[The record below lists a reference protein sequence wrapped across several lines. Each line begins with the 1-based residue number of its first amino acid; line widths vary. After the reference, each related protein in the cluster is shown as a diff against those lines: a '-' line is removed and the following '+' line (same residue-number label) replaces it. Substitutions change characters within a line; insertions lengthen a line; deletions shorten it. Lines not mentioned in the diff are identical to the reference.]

1 MFKDLIRDILN
12 DINQIDNSIK
22 KQQNLV
28 RKCPLCN
35 VEFKVLNI
43 KFPDG
48 SILKIDQC
56 PNCSSLWFDKGELT
70 KALEISLKDIE
81 KFFPSTL
88 GKSIKGSGKRI
99 CPVCSSNMK
108 LINYSMD
115 SNIWVDVCSCGIFL
129 DAGELELIKLY
140 SINPKTFKVEYI
152 EENPEISSNIS
163 STTSAITPLANPN
176 ISSSSINQPTETEL
190 TKNIN
195 EITNEINLL
204 KKDIEDLKT
213 SILSKIKTFENEI
226 KNKNI
231 KYLLSI
237 YKDPFKEEKTQL
249 RQIKNRLD
257 IIKEKIQKFNLS
269 IKDIKEFEN
278 INDLVLSLDK
288 FILTRENSINVRI
301 EEIQKEQEEIKK
313 QEEIQ
318 KQELIFNKVEN
329 TVENKIENTTLIQ
342 NQNNQEAK
350 EQKTNQEQ
358 INKIQSNLDTN
369 LKDNLNIQSSISQK
383 LDSEKKLENTTIKLN
398 LKINKVKFNFYS
410 NLISYFIY
418 NSYILVLGENK
429 LFLFNLNDINQND
442 LSLKEIKI
450 NYLSSRFKGFSFIDN
465 KLFIFGNSGQIVYIS
480 NLDNLINSLELNE
493 KNSVIFKIGYSDIN
507 NIFKFDNEKYLVIV
521 NSKIYLIDKD
531 FKILQ
536 EKTINVINGVN
547 YKGNLIFSNSSG
559 EILYLNSN
567 FDIDKKIS
575 TQSFYTVK
583 NFKEVNNKLFALS
596 TGFIGYIQDSNFQKI
611 NLPKSFIEV
620 NDINYLNGYY
630 FIVGSSGNLFYTNN
644 LINIVDFNSGIYE
657 NINSILKIS
666 DNLILALCNS
676 AVLLKIEII

>member
-1 MFKDLIRDILN
+1 
-12 DINQIDNSIK
+12 
-22 KQQNLV
+22 
-28 RKCPLCN
+28 
-35 VEFKVLNI
+35 
-43 KFPDG
+43 
-48 SILKIDQC
+48 
-56 PNCSSLWFDKGELT
+56 
-70 KALEISLKDIE
+70 
-81 KFFPSTL
+81 
-88 GKSIKGSGKRI
+88 
-99 CPVCSSNMK
+99 
-108 LINYSMD
+108 
-115 SNIWVDVCSCGIFL
+115 
-129 DAGELELIKLY
+129 
-140 SINPKTFKVEYI
+140 
-152 EENPEISSNIS
+152 
-163 STTSAITPLANPN
+163 
-176 ISSSSINQPTETEL
+176 
-190 TKNIN
+190 
-195 EITNEINLL
+195 
-204 KKDIEDLKT
+204 
-213 SILSKIKTFENEI
+213 
-226 KNKNI
+226 
-231 KYLLSI
+231 
-237 YKDPFKEEKTQL
+237 
-249 RQIKNRLD
+249 
-257 IIKEKIQKFNLS
+257 
-269 IKDIKEFEN
+269 
-278 INDLVLSLDK
+278 
-288 FILTRENSINVRI
+288 
-301 EEIQKEQEEIKK
+301 
-313 QEEIQ
+313 
-318 KQELIFNKVEN
+318 
-329 TVENKIENTTLIQ
+329 
-342 NQNNQEAK
+342 
-350 EQKTNQEQ
+350 
-358 INKIQSNLDTN
+358 N

-657 NINSILKIS
+657 NINSILRIS